1 MKETIFVFILLIL
14 LSFTG
19 CKSFVN
25 ETVVEKPE
33 KVILYLEYKDGE
45 QIWTPENSKCFEL

>member
-25 ETVVEKPE
+25 ETVGEKPE
-33 KVILYLEYKDGE
+33 KVILYL
-45 QIWTPENSKCFEL
+45 